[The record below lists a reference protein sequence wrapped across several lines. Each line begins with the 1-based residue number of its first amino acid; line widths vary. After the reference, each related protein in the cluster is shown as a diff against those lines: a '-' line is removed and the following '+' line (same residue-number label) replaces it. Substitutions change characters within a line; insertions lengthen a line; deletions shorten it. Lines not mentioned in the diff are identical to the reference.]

1 MTTRALRLLAVGL
14 LAVVVLVWAAPV
26 SAQQYTGRIEVTV
39 EDATGARLPGVTVE
53 LSGPF
58 NQSTVTD
65 ERGEARFLNLAPGTY
80 TVRCALAGFSE
91 YKNTNVAVAIG
102 ANAQLKATLS
112 VSGVQQQVEVTA
124 ESPVIDTK
132 KQGTSTTVSLDEM
145 QRIPTARDPWVVMQ
159 TIPGIVMDRVNVG
172 GSESG
177 QQAGFMGKG
186 AGSGQTTWNVDGM
199 PITDMSSLSSPFY
212 YDFDMFQEMN
222 VVTGGADAKSAT
234 GGIQMNFTLKSGT
247 NAFHGNAKG
256 YFENESMQSTNMPAD
271 LAASLGGASGKGD
284 RTDRFTDWGG
294 DVGGPILKDKWWFWG
309 SYGKQDIR
317 IIKLTGTTDRTVLEN
332 ASFKTQGQILPA
344 LRASFTFFQANKQKW
359 GRNAGTFVSQ
369 PSTVDQSGFGGP
381 NRMYKFEVN
390 YNLGANMFLVGRY
403 AHVKGGFQLI
413 PEGGSSTPTWFDA
426 DGVQRG
432 SSDTYI
438 SSRPQDSFVADG
450 NYFKGIHEIKFGF
463 TWRSAEVHSS
473 DTWGGDWITD
483 AYGAGW
489 GIPVYS
495 GTGAYP
501 YMGVQVSAPGG
512 SDVGA
517 KYYNFYAGD
526 TITLNRMTINLG
538 LRYDRQVGSVLPTTL
553 AAPAAPFDKLLP
565 AMTAPGVE
573 NALTFGILQPRV
585 GITYSLDESR
595 KTQLRATY
603 AMFTDQIGAGVA
615 GFLSV
620 AQYRGFYIDALD
632 ANGDKVAQ
640 SSEFILSS
648 YNTHIANGDYWGYD
662 PANPT
667 SVSNA
672 IHKIGDYGD
681 PKTHE
686 FIVGIDRELLPNFG
700 ISASYTWRQIQ
711 DLNWRPIMCSSCSVG
726 YITAENYSL
735 KGNVTGTL
743 PTGVPGSPDGSYSV
757 PYYGLTA
764 GTVYD
769 PSKGGIYTQ
778 RPDYHQVFQGFEV
791 SATKR
796 LSNKWMARFG
806 FASNTWK
813 EYFPSKTSL
822 GNPTPILGS
831 PNLDGGLVVNA
842 AGGSGKSSIYMV
854 QPKYQIIANGLYQ
867 LPWNIDVGANY
878 LIREGYPMPWNW
890 NTSGGY
896 SDPLGSTK
904 VLLLVPEFGY
914 ARLPAVQTLD
924 ARVGWRL
931 KMGKTALNIDFDI
944 FNIFNSATTLG
955 RQYSKQSAKYTQIA
969 EIMQPRI
976 MRFGARFTF

>member
-1 MTTRALRLLAVGL
+1 MVNRVLRLLAIGL
-14 LAVVVLVWAAPV
+14 LAVVVLGWAAPAL
-26 SAQQYTGRIEVTV
+26 AQQYTGRIEITA
-39 EDATGARLPGVTVE
+39 EDSTGARLPGVTVE

-65 ERGEARFLNLAPGTY
+65 ARGEARFLNLAPGTY
-80 TVRCALAGFSE
+80 TVKCALAGFSD
-91 YKNTNVAVAIG
+91 YKNTNVPVAIG
-102 ANAQLKATLS
+102 GNLQLKATLA

-132 KQGTSTTVSLDEM
+132 KQGTSTTVSLAEM
-145 QRIPTARDPWVVMQ
+145 QGIPTARDPWVVMQ
-159 TIPGIVMDRVNVG
+159 SVPGIVMDRVNVG

-177 QQAGFMGKG
+177 QQAGYMGKG
-186 AGSGQTTWNVDGM
+186 SSSGQATWNVDGM

-212 YDFDMFQEMN
+212 YDFDMFQELN
-222 VVTGGADAKSAT
+222 IVTGGADIKSGT

-256 YFENESMQSTNMPAD
+256 YIETAGMQSTNMPDD
-271 LAASLGGASGKGD
+271 LVKQLGGATGKGD
-284 RTDRFTDWGG
+284 RTDQFSDWGG
-294 DVGGPILKDKWWFWG
+294 DVGGPILKDRWWFWG
-309 SYGKQDIR
+309 SYGAQDIR
-317 IIKLTGTTDRTVLEN
+317 IIKLAGAHDRTVLKN
-332 ASFKTQGQILPA
+332 ASFKTQAQITKA
-344 LRASFTFFQANKQKW
+344 LRGSFTFFQANKQKW

-369 PSTVDQSGFGGP
+369 PSTYDQSGFGGP
-381 NRMYKFEVN
+381 NRMYKAEVN
-390 YNLGANMFLVGRY
+390 YVAGNNLFLVARY
-403 AHVKGGFQLI
+403 AYVKGGFQLI

-432 SSDTYI
+432 SADTYI
-438 SSRPQDSFVADG
+438 SSRPQNSFVADG
-450 NYFKGIHEIKFGF
+450 NYFRGVHEIKFGF
-463 TWRSAEVHSS
+463 AWRKAEVHSS

-512 SDVGA
+512 SDVSG
-517 KYYNFYAGD
+517 KYSNFYVGD
-526 TITLNRMTINLG
+526 TITLKRMTINLG
-538 LRYDRQVGSVLPTTL
+538 LRYDKGISSVLPTTM
-553 AAPAAPFDKLLP
+553 AAPAAPFSNLLP
-565 AMTAPGVE
+565 SVTAPGVDG
-573 NALTFGILQPRV
+573 ALSIGVFQPRV
-585 GITYSLDESR
+585 GMTYALDESR

-603 AMFTDQIGAGVA
+603 AMFTDQSGAGAA

-632 ANGDKVAQ
+632 ANGDKIAQ
-640 SSEFILSS
+640 ANEFILSS
-648 YNTHIANGDYWGYD
+648 YATHIANGDYWGYD

-667 SVSNA
+667 AVGKA
-672 IHKIGDYGD
+672 IHKVGDYGA

-686 FIVGIDRELLPNFG
+686 FIVGVDRELLPSFG
-700 ISASYTWRQIQ
+700 ISASYTWRRNQNM
-711 DLNWRPIMCSSCSVG
+711 NWRPIMCSSCSIG
-726 YITAENYSL
+726 YITSENYTL

-743 PTGVPGSPDGSYSV
+743 PTGIPDSPDGTYSV

-769 PSKGGIYTQ
+769 PSKGGIFTQ
-778 RPDYHQVFQGFEV
+778 RPDYHQIYQGFEV

-796 LSNKWMARFG
+796 MSNKWMARLG
-806 FASNTWK
+806 FSTNSWR

-822 GNPTPILGS
+822 GNPTPQLGS

-854 QPKYQIIANGLYQ
+854 QPKYQIIANGVYQ
-867 LPWNIDVGANY
+867 LPWAIDVGASY
-878 LIREGYPMPWNW
+878 LLRQGFPMPWNW
-890 NTSGGY
+890 TTSGGF
-896 SDPLGSTK
+896 SDTLGSTK
-904 VLLLVPEFGY
+904 ALLLVPEFGQ
-914 ARLPAVQTLD
+914 ARLPAAQTLD
-924 ARVGWRL
+924 FRVGKQVKL
-931 KMGKTALNIDFDI
+931 KNVAMNFDLDI
-944 FNIFNSATTLG
+944 FNIFNSATVLG

-976 MRFGARFTF
+976 MRLGLRINF